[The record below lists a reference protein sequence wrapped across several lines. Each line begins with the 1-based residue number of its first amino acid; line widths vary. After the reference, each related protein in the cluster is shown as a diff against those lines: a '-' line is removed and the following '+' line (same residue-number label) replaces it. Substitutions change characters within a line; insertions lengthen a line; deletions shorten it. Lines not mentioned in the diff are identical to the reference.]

1 MIRFGPHQ
9 IDPRTWT
16 LARDGQALDLSPRL
30 VEILGHLAT
39 RAGAIVT
46 KDELL
51 ERFWPGINI
60 SGNTLTRAVADIRKA
75 LGDSASEP
83 KYVQTLARRGYRFVG
98 EVGAGPPSWPEAT
111 SARSRRSSPDGARA
125 EADEDPFQ
133 AWEQGRLA
141 LESLDLARLDQAIA
155 AFEHAVAELPSYAPA
170 YAGLANAYMLRFE
183 TTRFGNT
190 PDREMLDRAM
200 TAARRACAADAR
212 LGEGWAVL
220 GYLLAA
226 AGQVPEG
233 QAAARR
239 APALEPGNWRHHFR
253 LGYVTW
259 GEERLRAVDRI
270 IELMPAFAPA
280 RMLSAMVF
288 VARGALARAEQEA
301 TRGAEIQREAAGTG
315 TPIPTAGLHWL
326 RGLVMSARGERDEAL
341 RCFDEEIAAGTDG
354 HVYGR
359 EFIANARVA
368 SGFVLLGRN
377 EAEAAVAHFTQA
389 LADTPRHARATL
401 GLQASRILSRE
412 LRISDEAFAPV
423 SKAKDELARS
433 GRHIEASLVEAG
445 ERCVLGRIT
454 EAVDILDR
462 MLTLAPVGPAGWII
476 PVDPMLAAV
485 RYVPGRAV
493 ILAKLAA
500 RAS

>member
-1 MIRFGPHQ
+1 MIRFGPFQ

-16 LARDGQALDLSPRL
+16 LARDGQPADLSPRL

-39 RAGAIVT
+39 RDGQIVT

-51 ERFWPGINI
+51 ERFWPGVNI
-60 SGNTLTRAVADIRKA
+60 SDNTLTRAIADIRKA
-75 LGDSASEP
+75 LGDSATAP
-83 KYVQTLARRGYRFVG
+83 LYVQTLARRGYRFVG
-98 EVGAGPPSWPEAT
+98 GSAPEALQ
-111 SARSRRSSPDGARA
+111 AP
-125 EADEDPFQ
+125 EAPDEDPFQ

-141 LESLDLARLDQAIA
+141 LESLDVSRLDQAIF
-155 AFEHAVAELPSYAPA
+155 AFERTVANLPSYAPA
-170 YAGLANAYMLRFE
+170 HAGLANAYLLRFE
-183 TTRFGNT
+183 TTRFSNT
-190 PDREMLDRAM
+190 PDREMLERAL
-200 TAARRACAADAR
+200 TAARRACAADPK

-220 GYLLAA
+220 GYLLSA
-226 AGQVPEG
+226 AGQAPEG

-239 APALEPGNWRHHFR
+239 ATALEPGNWRHHFR

-259 GEERLRAVDRI
+259 GEERLRAADRLL
-270 IELMPAFAPA
+270 ELMPAFAPA

-301 TRGAEIQREAAGTG
+301 VRGAEIQRGSAGAG
-315 TPIPTAGLHWL
+315 TPIPAAGLHWL
-326 RGLVMSARGERDEAL
+326 RGLIMSARGDRDEAI
-341 RCFDEEIAAGTDG
+341 RCFDEEIAAGTGG

-368 SGFVLLGRN
+368 AGFVLIERSDAQG
-377 EAEAAVAHFTQA
+377 AAAHFNQA

-401 GLQASRILSRE
+401 GLQATRLLTKE
-412 LRISDEAFAPV
+412 LRAPDEALSAV
-423 SKAKDELARS
+423 HTATAELAQS
-433 GRHIEASLVEAG
+433 GRQVEAALVEAG
-445 ERCVLGRIT
+445 ERCFLGRAP
-454 EAVDILDR
+454 EAVEVLDR

>member
-1 MIRFGPHQ
+1 VIRFGPFE

-16 LARDGQALDLSPRL
+16 LAREGQAIDLSPRL

-39 RAGAIVT
+39 RDGATVT

-51 ERFWPGINI
+51 ERFWPGVNV
-60 SGNTLTRAVADIRKA
+60 SDNTLTRAIADVRKA
-75 LGDSASEP
+75 IGDSASAP
-83 KYVQTLARRGYRFVG
+83 VYVQTLARRGYRFVG
-98 EVGAGPPSWPEAT
+98 
-111 SARSRRSSPDGARA
+111 SAPASPALPA
-125 EADEDPFQ
+125 LSEEDPFR

-141 LESLDLARLDQAIA
+141 LESLDVSRLDQAII
-155 AFEHAVAELPSYAPA
+155 AFERAVANLPSYAPA
-170 YAGLANAYMLRFE
+170 YAGLANAYLLRFE

-190 PDREMLDRAM
+190 PDREMLDRAL
-200 TAARRACAADAR
+200 TAARRACTADPK
-212 LGEGWAVL
+212 LGEAWAVL
-220 GYLLAA
+220 GYLLAS
-226 AGQVPEG
+226 AGQVVEG

-239 APALEPGNWRHHFR
+239 ATALEPDNWRHHFR

-259 GEERLRAVDRI
+259 GEERLRATDRI
-270 IELMPAFAPA
+270 IHLMPAFAPA

-301 TRGAEIQREAAGTG
+301 TRGAEIQRQSAGTQ
-315 TPIPTAGLHWL
+315 TPIPAAGLHWL
-326 RGLVMSARGERDEAL
+326 RGLVMSARGEHDEAL
-341 RCFDEEIAAGTDG
+341 QCFSEEIAAGTAG

-368 SGFVLLGRN
+368 AGFVLLARSDADG
-377 EAEAAVAHFTQA
+377 ATAHFSDA

-401 GLQASRILSRE
+401 GLQAARVLSKE
-412 LRISDEAFAPV
+412 LRASDDALRPV
-423 SKAKDELARS
+423 QRAREELERS
-433 GRHIEASLVEAG
+433 GRQTEASLVEAG
-445 ERCVLGRIT
+445 ERCVLGRVT
-454 EAVDILDR
+454 EAVEVLER
-462 MLTLAPVGPAGWII
+462 MLALAPVGPAGWII

-485 RYVPGRAV
+485 RYVPGRAS

>member
-1 MIRFGPHQ
+1 MIRFGPFSV
-9 IDPRTWT
+9 DPRTWT
-16 LARDGQALDLSPRL
+16 LSRERQAVELSPRL

-39 RAGAIVT
+39 RAGEIVT

-60 SGNTLTRAVADIRKA
+60 SDNTLTRAVADIRKA

-83 KYVQTLARRGYRFVG
+83 IYVQTLARRGYRFVG
-98 EVGAGPPSWPEAT
+98 TT
-111 SARSRRSSPDGARA
+111 SAGEPGESPRRFSES
-125 EADEDPFQ
+125 DEDPFQ

-141 LESLDLARLDQAIA
+141 LESLDLSRLDQAIA
-155 AFEHAVAELPSYAPA
+155 AFERAVANLPSYAPA

-183 TTRFGNT
+183 ATRFGNT
-190 PDREMLDRAM
+190 PDREMLDRAL
-200 TAARRACAADAR
+200 TAARRACATDAR

-233 QAAARR
+233 QAAVRR
-239 APALEPGNWRHHFR
+239 ATALEPGNWRHHFR
-253 LGYVTW
+253 LGYVSW
-259 GEERLRAVDRI
+259 GEERLRAADRI

-301 TRGAEIQREAAGTG
+301 TRGAEIQRESAGTD
-315 TPIPTAGLHWL
+315 TPIPAAGLHWL
-326 RGLVMSARGERDEAL
+326 RGLVMSARGERGEAL
-341 RCFDEEIAAGTDG
+341 QSFDEEIAAGIGG

-368 SGFVLLGRN
+368 AGFVQLAGN
-377 EAEAAVAHFTQA
+377 QPGEAAAHFTLA

-401 GLQASRILSRE
+401 GLQAARMRSKE
-412 LRISDEAFAPV
+412 LRVSDEALEPV
-423 SKAKDELARS
+423 TAAKLELERS
-433 GRHIEASLVEAG
+433 GRHVEASLVAAG
-445 ERCVLGRIT
+445 EHCVLGRVT

-476 PVDPMLAAV
+476 PVDPMLTAV
-485 RYVPGRAV
+485 RDVPGRAV

>member
-1 MIRFGPHQ
+1 VIRFGPFE

-16 LARDGQALDLSPRL
+16 LARDGQPVDLSPRL
-30 VEILGHLAT
+30 VEILAHLAT
-39 RAGAIVT
+39 RGGAIVT

-51 ERFWPGINI
+51 ERFWPGVNI
-60 SGNTLTRAVADIRKA
+60 SDNTLTRAVADIRKA
-75 LGDSASEP
+75 LGDSAANP
-83 KYVQTLARRGYRFVG
+83 KYVQTLARRGYRFVDAVALEDEEG
-98 EVGAGPPSWPEAT
+98 SGPIE
-111 SARSRRSSPDGARA
+111 
-125 EADEDPFQ
+125 EDPFH

-141 LESLDLARLDQAIA
+141 LESLDVARLDQAIF
-155 AFEHAVAELPSYAPA
+155 AFERAAANLPSYAPA
-170 YAGLANAYMLRFE
+170 YAGLANAYLLRFE
-183 TTRFGNT
+183 TTRFSNT
-190 PDREMLDRAM
+190 PDREMLDRAL
-200 TAARRACAADAR
+200 TAARRACAADAK
-212 LGEGWAVL
+212 LGEAWAVL

-226 AGQVPEG
+226 AGQVTEG

-239 APALEPGNWRHHFR
+239 ATALEPGNWRHHFR

-259 GEERLRAVDRI
+259 GEERLRATDRI

-301 TRGAEIQREAAGTG
+301 TVGAEIQRQSARTE
-315 TPIPTAGLHWL
+315 TPIPAAGLHWL

-341 RCFDEEIAAGTDG
+341 ACFEEEIAAGIDG
-354 HVYGR
+354 HIYGR

-368 SGFVLLGRN
+368 AGFVLLARGN
-377 EAEAAVAHFTQA
+377 HDAAAAHFAQA
-389 LADTPRHARATL
+389 LAGTPRHARATL
-401 GLQASRILSRE
+401 GLQAVRLQSKE
-412 LRISDEAFAPV
+412 LRNPDEAFRPV
-423 SKAKDELARS
+423 AKAREELDRG
-433 GRHIEASLVEAG
+433 GRHVEASLVEAG
-445 ERCVLGRIT
+445 ERCMLGRVT

-485 RYVPGRAV
+485 RYVPGRAS

>member
-1 MIRFGPHQ
+1 VIRFGPFE

-16 LARDGQALDLSPRL
+16 LAREGQPTALSPRL

-39 RAGAIVT
+39 RSGAIVT

-51 ERFWPGINI
+51 ERFWPGVSI
-60 SGNTLTRAVADIRKA
+60 SDNTLTRAVADIRKA
-75 LGDSASEP
+75 LGDSAAAP
-83 KYVQTLARRGYRFVG
+83 VYVQTLARRGYRFVG
-98 EVGAGPPSWPEAT
+98 GTTPQAPQAPQAPE
-111 SARSRRSSPDGARA
+111 D
-125 EADEDPFQ
+125 DPFQ

-141 LESLDLARLDQAIA
+141 LESLDVLRLDQAIF
-155 AFEHAVAELPSYAPA
+155 AFERAVVNLPSYAPA
-170 YAGLANAYMLRFE
+170 HAGLANAYLLRFE
-183 TTRFGNT
+183 TTRFSNT
-190 PDREMLDRAM
+190 PDREMFDRAL

-212 LGEGWAVL
+212 LGEAWAVL

-226 AGQVPEG
+226 AGQVTEG

-239 APALEPGNWRHHFR
+239 ATALEPDNWRHHFR

-259 GEERLRAVDRI
+259 GEERLRATDRI
-270 IELMPAFAPA
+270 IQLMPAFAPA

-288 VARGALARAEQEA
+288 VARGALARAEEEA
-301 TRGAEIQREAAGTG
+301 TRGAAIQRGSAGTG
-315 TPIPTAGLHWL
+315 TPIPAAGLHWL

-341 RCFDEEIAAGTDG
+341 QCFAEEIAAGTAG

-368 SGFVLLGRN
+368 AGFVLLAHGD
-377 EAEAAVAHFTQA
+377 ADGATAHFNDA

-401 GLQASRILSRE
+401 GQQAARILSKE
-412 LRISDEAFAPV
+412 LRPSDDAFRPV
-423 SKAKDELARS
+423 QRAREELERS
-433 GRHIEASLVEAG
+433 GRQTEASLVEAG
-445 ERCVLGRIT
+445 ERCVLNRIDD
-454 EAVDILDR
+454 AVAILDR
-462 MLTLAPVGPAGWII
+462 MLTLAPLGPAGWII

-485 RYVPGRAV
+485 RYGPGRAS

>member
-1 MIRFGPHQ
+1 VIRFGPFE

-16 LARDGQALDLSPRL
+16 LVREGQALDLSPRL

-39 RAGAIVT
+39 RSGAIVT

-51 ERFWPGINI
+51 ERFWPGV
-60 SGNTLTRAVADIRKA
+60 SVSDNTLTRAIADIRKA
-75 LGDSASEP
+75 LGDSAASP
-83 KYVQTLARRGYRFVG
+83 VYVQTLARRGYRFVG
-98 EVGAGPPSWPEAT
+98 SAPTSPASPALPAPPALPE
-111 SARSRRSSPDGARA
+111 
-125 EADEDPFQ
+125 EDPFQ

-141 LESLDLARLDQAIA
+141 LESLDVSRLDQAIF
-155 AFEHAVAELPSYAPA
+155 AFERAVANLPSYAPA
-170 YAGLANAYMLRFE
+170 YAGLANAYLLRFE
-183 TTRFGNT
+183 TTRFSNT
-190 PDREMLDRAM
+190 PDREMFDRAL

-212 LGEGWAVL
+212 LGEAWAVL

-226 AGQVPEG
+226 AGQVTEG

-239 APALEPGNWRHHFR
+239 ATALEPDNWRHHFR

-259 GEERLRAVDRI
+259 GEERLRATDRI
-270 IELMPAFAPA
+270 LQLMPAFAPA

-288 VARGALARAEQEA
+288 VARGALARAEEEA
-301 TRGAEIQREAAGTG
+301 THGAAIQRGSAGTG
-315 TPIPTAGLHWL
+315 TPIPAAGLHWL
-326 RGLVMSARGERDEAL
+326 RGLVMSARGERDEAM
-341 RCFDEEIAAGTDG
+341 RCFEEEIAAGTGG

-368 SGFVLLGRN
+368 AGFVLLARGD
-377 EAEAAVAHFTQA
+377 ADGAAAYFSQA
-389 LADTPRHARATL
+389 LTDTPSHARATL
-401 GLQASRILSRE
+401 GLLATRILTKE
-412 LRISDEAFAPV
+412 LRASDDALRP
-423 SKAKDELARS
+423 SQKAKEELERS
-433 GRHIEASLVEAG
+433 GRNIEASLVEAG
-445 ERCVLGRIT
+445 ERCVLGRVT
-454 EAVDILDR
+454 EAVEVLDR

>member
-1 MIRFGPHQ
+1 MIRFGPFQ

-16 LARDGQALDLSPRL
+16 LAREGQPLDLSPRL

-39 RAGAIVT
+39 RDGAIVT

-51 ERFWPGINI
+51 ARFWPDVNI
-60 SGNTLTRAVADIRKA
+60 SDNTLTRAVADIRKA

-83 KYVQTLARRGYRFVG
+83 KYVQTLARRGYRFV
-98 EVGAGPPSWPEAT
+98 APA
-111 SARSRRSSPDGARA
+111 PDAPDA
-125 EADEDPFQ
+125 PAAPTEDPFQ

-141 LESLDLARLDQAIA
+141 LESLDVSRLDQAIF
-155 AFEHAVAELPSYAPA
+155 AFERAVANLPSYAPA
-170 YAGLANAYMLRFE
+170 YAGLANAYLLRFE
-183 TTRFGNT
+183 TTRFSNT
-190 PDREMLDRAM
+190 PDREMLERAL
-200 TAARRACAADAR
+200 TAARRACAADPT

-220 GYLLAA
+220 GYLLSAG
-226 AGQVPEG
+226 GQVPEG

-239 APALEPGNWRHHFR
+239 ATALEPGNWRHHFR

-259 GEERLRAVDRI
+259 GEERLRAADRLL
-270 IELMPAFAPA
+270 ELMPAFAPA

-301 TRGAEIQREAAGTG
+301 FRGAEIQRGSAGTG

-326 RGLVMSARGERDEAL
+326 RGLIMSARGERDEAL
-341 RCFDEEIAAGTDG
+341 RCFDEEIAAGTAG

-368 SGFVLLGRN
+368 AGFVLIARSD
-377 EAEAAVAHFTQA
+377 AEGAAAHFNQA

-401 GLQASRILSRE
+401 GLQATRILAKE
-412 LRISDEAFAPV
+412 LRASDDAMGAVHEATA
-423 SKAKDELARS
+423 ELIRS
-433 GRHIEASLVEAG
+433 GRQVEASLVEAG
-445 ERCVLGRIT
+445 EHCVLGRIT
-454 EAVDILDR
+454 EAVDVLDR
-462 MLTLAPVGPAGWII
+462 LLTLAPVGPAGWII

>member
-1 MIRFGPHQ
+1 MIRFGPFQ

-16 LARDGQALDLSPRL
+16 LAREGQPIDLSPRL
-30 VEILGHLAT
+30 VEILGHLST
-39 RAGAIVT
+39 RDGQIVT

-51 ERFWPGINI
+51 ERFWPGVNI
-60 SGNTLTRAVADIRKA
+60 SDNTLTRAVADIRKA
-75 LGDSASEP
+75 LGDSAAAP
-83 KYVQTLARRGYRFVG
+83 VYVQTLARRGYRFVG
-98 EVGAGPPSWPEAT
+98 SSAPQAPEAPK
-111 SARSRRSSPDGARA
+111 AP
-125 EADEDPFQ
+125 EAPEDDPFQ

-141 LESLDLARLDQAIA
+141 LESLDLSRLDQAIV
-155 AFEHAVAELPSYAPA
+155 AFERAVANLPSYAPA
-170 YAGLANAYMLRFE
+170 HAGLANAYLLRFE
-183 TTRFGNT
+183 TTRFSNT
-190 PDREMLDRAM
+190 PDREMLERAL
-200 TAARRACAADAR
+200 TAARRACATDPR
-212 LGEGWAVL
+212 QGEGWAVL
-220 GYLLAA
+220 GYLLSA

-239 APALEPGNWRHHFR
+239 ATALEPGNWRHHFR

-259 GEERLRAVDRI
+259 GEERLRAADRLL
-270 IELMPAFAPA
+270 ELMPAFAPA

-301 TRGAEIQREAAGTG
+301 ARGAEIQRGSAGAG
-315 TPIPTAGLHWL
+315 TPIPAAGLHWL
-326 RGLVMSARGERDEAL
+326 RGLIMSARGERDEAL
-341 RCFDEEIAAGTDG
+341 RCFDDEIAAGTG
-354 HVYGR
+354 GQVYGR

-368 SGFVLLGRN
+368 AGFVLIERGD
-377 EAEAAVAHFTQA
+377 AQGAAAHFHQV

-401 GLQASRILSRE
+401 GLQATRLLTKE
-412 LRISDEAFAPV
+412 LRAPDEAMGAV
-423 SKAKDELARS
+423 HTTTDELTQS
-433 GRHIEASLVEAG
+433 GRQVEASLVEAG
-445 ERCVLGRIT
+445 ERCVLGRAT
-454 EAVDILDR
+454 EAVDVLDR

>member
-1 MIRFGPHQ
+1 MIRFGPFQ

-16 LARDGQALDLSPRL
+16 LARDGQPIDLSPRL
-30 VEILGHLAT
+30 VEILGHFAT
-39 RAGAIVT
+39 HNGVIVT

-51 ERFWPGINI
+51 ERFWPGVNI
-60 SGNTLTRAVADIRKA
+60 SDNTLTRAIADIRKA
-75 LGDSASEP
+75 LGDSASAP

-98 EVGAGPPSWPEAT
+98 GPAAPQAPEAPQ
-111 SARSRRSSPDGARA
+111 APY
-125 EADEDPFQ
+125 EDPFE

-141 LESLDLARLDQAIA
+141 LESLDLSRLEQAIA
-155 AFEHAVAELPSYAPA
+155 AFERAVVNLPSYAPA
-170 YAGLANAYMLRFE
+170 YAGLANAYLLRFE
-183 TTRFGNT
+183 TTRFSNT
-190 PDREMLDRAM
+190 PDREMLDRAI

-239 APALEPGNWRHHFR
+239 ATALEPGNWRHHFR

-259 GEERLRAVDRI
+259 GEERLRAADRI

-301 TRGAEIQREAAGTG
+301 TRGAEIQRESAGTG

-326 RGLVMSARGERDEAL
+326 RGLVMSARGERDEGL
-341 RCFDEEIAAGTDG
+341 QCFQEEIAAGTDG

-368 SGFVLLGRN
+368 AGFVLLARSD
-377 EAEAAVAHFTQA
+377 AANAAAHFSQA
-389 LADTPRHARATL
+389 LAETPRHARATL
-401 GLQASRILSRE
+401 GLIAARLLSKE
-412 LRISDEAFAPV
+412 LRASDAVFAPV
-423 SKAKDELARS
+423 SKAQDELERS
-433 GRHIEASLVEAG
+433 GRHTEAALVAAG
-445 ERCVLGRIT
+445 QRCVQGRIG

-485 RYVPGRAV
+485 RYVPGRAG